1 MKVLIFLFIVICGLL
16 YLQRVRERQ
25 NEHFVGKVDT
35 ETDEEGDGMYVKN
48 GSFADGKGIP
58 NSIGA
63 INGNSFIKFKNPGDS
78 DYVLRME
85 GVNKDDVTKPKNGY
99 LFKVKLLPG
108 KTYRISAMEHIDNE
122 YKGGIEMFRIRQSLT
137 NGKARL
143 FMSDGNIVSSQTVG
157 NNKWVLRDFV
167 FTLEP
172 NGNETVEVTIGH
184 KINIQAGYKYYT
196 KIQIDDFMET
206 LTTFPVTN
214 GMSLYLNTLN
224 LREDT
229 KELLD
234 YSGNN
239 RHFKSFQGRI
249 LRYKKLYGINLYR
262 NRLIGPASNSLDIE
276 SKEFTL
282 GWYIT
287 TNAIKKTPFI
297 KIYANDTVQHGL
309 ELYYMPEKGSG
320 KNKLFI
326 HFRNNEYEIDIGV
339 IKSFTPLVL
348 TYKKG
353 IFTLYVN
360 GNKIWSKRYKKS
372 RREKKLNIEDNIF
385 TVDKPVQINDSGKL
399 FVGFISIVLFNR
411 ELNKM
416 EVRKISDYYH
426 LEYAKVRNN
435 DMFKTVVNKEMNRMD
450 NLDKYCNPYA
460 KDNPVVKELRVVDL
474 DKCPKWDPNPDP
486 KVWVK
491 RDNVRC
497 WGCNY

>member
-35 ETDEEGDGMYVKN
+35 ETDEEGDDMYVKN

-184 KINIQAGYKYYT
+184 KINIQAGYKY
-196 KIQIDDFMET
+196 
-206 LTTFPVTN
+206 V
-214 GMSLYLNTLN
+214 
-224 LREDT
+224 
-229 KELLD
+229 
-234 YSGNN
+234 
-239 RHFKSFQGRI
+239 
-249 LRYKKLYGINLYR
+249 
-262 NRLIGPASNSLDIE
+262 
-276 SKEFTL
+276 
-282 GWYIT
+282 
-287 TNAIKKTPFI
+287 
-297 KIYANDTVQHGL
+297 
-309 ELYYMPEKGSG
+309 
-320 KNKLFI
+320 
-326 HFRNNEYEIDIGV
+326 
-339 IKSFTPLVL
+339 
-348 TYKKG
+348 
-353 IFTLYVN
+353 
-360 GNKIWSKRYKKS
+360 
-372 RREKKLNIEDNIF
+372 
-385 TVDKPVQINDSGKL
+385 
-399 FVGFISIVLFNR
+399 
-411 ELNKM
+411 
-416 EVRKISDYYH
+416 
-426 LEYAKVRNN
+426 
-435 DMFKTVVNKEMNRMD
+435 
-450 NLDKYCNPYA
+450 
-460 KDNPVVKELRVVDL
+460 
-474 DKCPKWDPNPDP
+474 
-486 KVWVK
+486 
-491 RDNVRC
+491 
-497 WGCNY
+497 